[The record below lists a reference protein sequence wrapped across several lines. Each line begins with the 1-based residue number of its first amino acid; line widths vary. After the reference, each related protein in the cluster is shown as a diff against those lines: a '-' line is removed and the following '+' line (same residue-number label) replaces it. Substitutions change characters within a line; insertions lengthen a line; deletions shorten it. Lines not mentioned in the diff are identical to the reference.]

1 MTQRTLAESLAA
13 YADSDYYPFHMPGH
27 KRRLTE
33 MLPDFPEALQRAARL
48 DITEIDGFDNL
59 HDPEGILKDAEE
71 KAAAL
76 YGADSCYYSVNGS
89 TAGLL
94 TAISAAVPEGG
105 KLILARN
112 CHKAV
117 YHSIYL
123 RRLTP
128 VYLYP
133 DIVPGTSLAGTL
145 TKEQIE
151 AALIQNPDAS
161 AVLLTSPTYDGITA
175 DIASIAETVHR
186 FGKTLIVDAAH
197 GAHFGFHPGF
207 PKSPVALGADLTIVS
222 LHKTM
227 PCLTQTALLL
237 QKGSRVSTER
247 LRLFEGIY
255 QTSSPS
261 YLMMAAMD
269 SCMDMVKK
277 HGAGLWDSFF
287 TERERFLERCSSLKR
302 LQVLTDG
309 TKWSRKMTSETG
321 FLMDSGKIL
330 SETSKTC
337 LTGKRFYDILL

>member
-13 YADSDYYPFHMPGH
+13 YADSDCYPFHMPGH

-269 SCMDMVKK
+269 SCMDMVKNMAQDC
-277 HGAGLWDSFF
+277 GTA
-287 TERERFLERCSSLKR
+287 FL
-302 LQVLTDG
+302 
-309 TKWSRKMTSETG
+309 RKENV
-321 FLMDSGKIL
+321 FWNAAAV
-330 SETSKTC
+330 
-337 LTGKRFYDILL
+337 

>member
-33 MLPDFPEALQRAARL
+33 TLPDFPEALQRAARL

-76 YGADSCYYSVNGS
+76 YGADRCYYSVNGS

-161 AVLLTSPTYDGITA
+161 AVLLTSPTYDGR
-175 DIASIAETVHR
+175 HC
-186 FGKTLIVDAAH
+186 VDCRDR
-197 GAHFGFHPGF
+197 
-207 PKSPVALGADLTIVS
+207 SPVREDFNRRCRPRSTFRISSGIS
-222 LHKTM
+222 
-227 PCLTQTALLL
+227 
-237 QKGSRVSTER
+237 QKSGRTGGRSDDRK
-247 LRLFEGIY
+247 
-255 QTSSPS
+255 PS
-261 YLMMAAMD
+261 
-269 SCMDMVKK
+269 
-277 HGAGLWDSFF
+277 
-287 TERERFLERCSSLKR
+287 
-302 LQVLTDG
+302 
-309 TKWSRKMTSETG
+309 
-321 FLMDSGKIL
+321 
-330 SETSKTC
+330 
-337 LTGKRFYDILL
+337 

>member
-123 RRLTP
+123 R
-128 VYLYP
+128 
-133 DIVPGTSLAGTL
+133 
-145 TKEQIE
+145 
-151 AALIQNPDAS
+151 AAD
-161 AVLLTSPTYDGITA
+161 
-175 DIASIAETVHR
+175 
-186 FGKTLIVDAAH
+186 
-197 GAHFGFHPGF
+197 
-207 PKSPVALGADLTIVS
+207 
-222 LHKTM
+222 
-227 PCLTQTALLL
+227 
-237 QKGSRVSTER
+237 
-247 LRLFEGIY
+247 
-255 QTSSPS
+255 
-261 YLMMAAMD
+261 
-269 SCMDMVKK
+269 
-277 HGAGLWDSFF
+277 AGLSVSGYRAGDIPGRHADKRTDRSCADS
-287 TERERFLERCSSLKR
+287 ESGRICSAF
-302 LQVLTDG
+302 D
-309 TKWSRKMTSETG
+309 
-321 FLMDSGKIL
+321 L
-330 SETSKTC
+330 SD
-337 LTGKRFYDILL
+337 L

>member
-1 MTQRTLAESLAA
+1 MTQRTLLRVWRLMQTAITI
-13 YADSDYYPFHMPGH
+13 PFICRDINVGLQ
-27 KRRLTE
+27 RRCRI
-33 MLPDFPEALQRAARL
+33 FRRRCKRAARL

-76 YGADSCYYSVNGS
+76 YGADRCYYSVNGS

-123 RRLTP
+123 RRLMP

-197 GAHFGFHPGF
+197 GAQFRISSGISQ
-207 PKSPVALGADLTIVS
+207 KSGRTGADLTIVS
-222 LHKTM
+222 FI
-227 PCLTQTALLL
+227 
-237 QKGSRVSTER
+237 R
-247 LRLFEGIY
+247 
-255 QTSSPS
+255 
-261 YLMMAAMD
+261 
-269 SCMDMVKK
+269 
-277 HGAGLWDSFF
+277 
-287 TERERFLERCSSLKR
+287 RCR
-302 LQVLTDG
+302 A
-309 TKWSRKMTSETG
+309 
-321 FLMDSGKIL
+321 
-330 SETSKTC
+330 
-337 LTGKRFYDILL
+337 